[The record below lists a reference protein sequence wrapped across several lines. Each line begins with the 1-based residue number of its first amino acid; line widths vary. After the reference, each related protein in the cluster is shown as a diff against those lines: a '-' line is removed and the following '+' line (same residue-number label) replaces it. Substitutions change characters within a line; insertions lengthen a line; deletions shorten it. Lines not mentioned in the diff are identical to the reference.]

1 MKPVL
6 LILSIAPLFGQAPA
20 MAVIEKKAGMVGF
33 YAADGKR
40 LSEVKVGSFPHE
52 TAFSPDRRFL
62 YVTDNGLLWMTDPG
76 EGVNTISIIEV
87 ATRKK
92 TGTIDL
98 GSYRRPHGIAV
109 LPKTGHIVTTIE
121 NPDGLLLVDPV
132 ARKVVRKYD
141 VKGKSPHMVT
151 LGPTADIAYVSNAN
165 SGAVAVLNLTTG
177 NVEKIIPTGKNP
189 QGGVLTRDRKT
200 LYIANSESNKISI
213 IATDKNEVIGE
224 IQTGANPA
232 RVELTPD
239 EKTLVYNLQS
249 GEGIGFV
256 DVQARKQV
264 AEVRLPGRPL
274 SLSLSRDGRTAYLGL
289 QDSDKIAIVSVPEKK
304 IIRII
309 PTPAG
314 AGPDTVTPL
323 S

>member
-1 MKPVL
+1 MKLVL

-20 MAVIEKKAGMVGF
+20 MAVVEKKAGMVGF

-76 EGVNTISIIEV
+76 EGFNTISIIEV

-109 LPKTGHIVTTIE
+109 LPKTGQIVTTIE

-141 VKGKSPHMVT
+141 VKGKSPF
-151 LGPTADIAYVSNAN
+151 
-165 SGAVAVLNLTTG
+165 
-177 NVEKIIPTGKNP
+177 
-189 QGGVLTRDRKT
+189 
-200 LYIANSESNKISI
+200 
-213 IATDKNEVIGE
+213 ATDKNEVSGE

-274 SLSLSRDGRTAYLGL
+274 SLSLSR
-289 QDSDKIAIVSVPEKK
+289 
-304 IIRII
+304 
-309 PTPAG
+309 
-314 AGPDTVTPL
+314 
-323 S
+323 